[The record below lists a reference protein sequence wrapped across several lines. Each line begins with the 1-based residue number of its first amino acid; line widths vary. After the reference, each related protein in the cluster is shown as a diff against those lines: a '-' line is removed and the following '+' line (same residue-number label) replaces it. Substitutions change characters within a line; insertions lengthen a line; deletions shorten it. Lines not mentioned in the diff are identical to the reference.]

1 MKFMEANP
9 LNSSSVIALA
19 RSTGAAS
26 CSLAGAAPV
35 RLVLTVL
42 EPGAHLDPE
51 PTMGTERCGEE
62 G

>member
-26 CSLAGAAPV
+26 CGLAGVTLV
-35 RLVLTVL
+35 RPALTVL
-42 EPGAHLDPE
+42 EPGARLDPK
-51 PTMGTERCGEE
+51 PSMGAERYGKE

>member
-1 MKFMEANP
+1 MEENP

-19 RSTGAAS
+19 RSTGDAS
-26 CSLAGAAPV
+26 CGLAGAAPV
-35 RLVLTVL
+35 RPALTVL

-51 PTMGTERCGEE
+51 PAMGAERDGEE

>member
-26 CSLAGAAPV
+26 CGLAGVAHV
-35 RLVLTVL
+35 RPALTVL
-42 EPGAHLDPE
+42 EPGACLDPE
-51 PTMGTERCGEE
+51 PTMGAKRSGKE